1 MATIATG
8 YRNRALAAAL
18 AMALLLAIN
27 LAARADDDN
36 DNASDARPSK
46 EKSSSQVES
55 APPSMQEADTY
66 LMDNKYKAAEEAY
79 RGLLTDDTTGDAS
92 AGLAVALAKQQ
103 WPAKILEAEKV
114 LRNAKKQFPDNP
126 NLLAAGGYVALV
138 HSKTVA
144 SPAKRDQYMD
154 ACEQLCKRAIDMRPD
169 ILIAQQTLGLVKMA
183 EDDAEGAVP
192 PLRKAV
198 DLSDNAVND
207 TLLAQALLKID
218 PHDKEAADFV
228 DRAIK
233 QDNTYHPAHLQKA
246 IVLNSEG
253 KREEAF
259 MELHNIPLSYRNHD
273 WYLAEG
279 DIYRKQ
285 GDGPAA
291 LSAWKE
297 AVRQDPHDAECYRR
311 MGEYYT
317 LRGDGELAIASLHD
331 ALEILPNDMSLRLK
345 LAELALRLD
354 KLELAEEEYKTIL
367 AAQADDPQALLGLS
381 RVYFRKARKDG
392 QYPPDW
398 RQVMDQLQSVVAQA
412 TVNGKVLHQGVSD
425 LKESME
431 LSEAEKALSQNQF
444 RAARE
449 HFQTVINNHKDNG
462 FELLTLGE
470 QAFDDGDFK
479 SAEQAFSYAKE
490 IPEVA
495 PRADQEINKIAG
507 QRNEA
512 ARQTR
517 LGDAMHSIPEVAEDH
532 YKQAL
537 IADPQY
543 PSAFFGLF
551 ELYGRNKRSLNPE
564 EAINYATCFL
574 EAADD
579 SNPNRKEV
587 ESALEVLKKRLR
599 R

>member
-1 MATIATG
+1 MVIGIRIAKG
-8 YRNRALAAAL
+8 FAIVGLSAAL
-18 AMALLLAIN
+18 SLAIGR
-27 LAARADDDN
+27 AAVADDADS
-36 DNASDARPSK
+36 SDSTAKPAA
-46 EKSSSQVES
+46 KSSRQAAS
-55 APPSMQEADTY
+55 AAPSMAEADEL
-66 LMDNKYKAAEEAY
+66 LMDNKFKAAEEAY
-79 RGLLTDDTTGDAS
+79 RGLLSDDTTGDAY
-92 AGLAVALAKQQ
+92 AGLAVALAKQH
-103 WPAKILEAEKV
+103 WPAKIVEAEGF
-114 LRNAKKQFPDNP
+114 LRKAKKQFPDNP
-126 NLLAAGGYVALV
+126 NLLAAGGYVSLV

-144 SPAKRDQYMD
+144 SPAKRDLYME
-154 ACEQLCKRAIDMRPD
+154 ACESLCKRAIDVRPD
-169 ILIAQQTLGLVKMA
+169 ILIAQQTLGLVKLE
-183 EDDAEGAVP
+183 EDDPEGAIP

-198 DLSDNAVND
+198 ELSDNPVND
-207 TLLAQALLKID
+207 TLLAQALLKLD
-218 PHDKEAADFV
+218 GQDKEAADLV
-228 DRAIK
+228 DRALK
-233 QDNTYHPAHLQKA
+233 QDKNYHPARLQKA
-246 IVLNSEG
+246 VVLNNQG
-253 KREEAF
+253 KREDAF
-259 MELHNIPLSYRNHD
+259 MELHNIPLPARTHD

-279 DIYRKQ
+279 DVYRKQ

-317 LRGDGELAIASLHD
+317 MRGDGELAISCLHD

-345 LAELALRLD
+345 LAELASRLD
-354 KLELAEEEYKTIL
+354 KLELAEQEYKTIL
-367 AAQADDPQALLGLS
+367 AAKGDDPQGLLGLS
-381 RVYFRKARKDG
+381 RVYFRRARKDG

-398 RQVMDQLQSVVAQA
+398 RQVMDQLQSVVAQE
-412 TVNGKVLHQGVSD
+412 TVNAKRLGVGD
-425 LKESME
+425 LKESIE
-431 LSEAEKALSQNQF
+431 LSEGEKALSQNQF
-444 RAARE
+444 RAARQ
-449 HFQTVINNHKDNG
+449 HFQSVINNHKDNG

-479 SAEQAFSYAKE
+479 SAEQAFTYAKE

-517 LGDAMHSIPEVAEDH
+517 LGDATHSMPEVAEDH

-543 PSAFFGLF
+543 PNAFLGLF
-551 ELYGRNKRSLNPE
+551 ELYGHSKKAFDPDQ
-564 EAINYATCFL
+564 AQTYATCFL

-587 ESALEVLKKRLR
+587 EIAMEQLGRRRGKR
-599 R
+599 